1 MNEQQSD
8 PGLEGE
14 HFKDSDFERLDEE
27 SRLLA
32 EHLFAARPA
41 WRKRAFC
48 DTEEGESQAHL
59 VVQFLAK
66 DEAGFD
72 LELSTYGGELT
83 ISTRFW
89 HEHSS
94 TLAGDEAE
102 AHDLEPALAVIDGL
116 LGDRLRV
123 WSTFSAGEWTGSGL
137 LQSARELESLEQ
149 KLNPTDCL
157 WVRSHAGLASRWIGS
172 GPRPE

>member
-1 MNEQQSD
+1 MTQENSD
-8 PGLEGE
+8 LGFE
-14 HFKDSDFERLDEE
+14 DSDFERLDEA
-27 SRLLA
+27 SRELA
-32 EHLFAARPA
+32 EQLFQARPA

-48 DTEEGESQAHL
+48 DTEEGEEEAHL

-66 DEAGFD
+66 DATGFD

-83 ISTRFW
+83 LSTRFW

-94 TLAGDEAE
+94 TLADEEAE
-102 AHDLEPALAVIDGL
+102 EEDLEPALAVIDGL

-137 LQSARELESLEQ
+137 LKSESELKPLE
-149 KLNPTDCL
+149 KALGPTDCL
-157 WVRSHAGLASRWIGS
+157 WVRSHAGLASRWIGQ
-172 GPRPE
+172 GPKPE